1 MIDSQVKFDFGDTA
15 VAFSSKSDKE
25 LKRMNLLFTGMN
37 QPVLVKTGTYLLR
50 IGLKLKLPLKKII
63 KSTVFGHFCGGESIQ
78 DCAQTIDSLKN
89 DRISAILD
97 YSAEGE
103 KSPAGFDSNKEE
115 MLRVVDAAHDF
126 DLPFCVVKL
135 TGFAALDMMARI
147 QSGKSRDDDQDR
159 FEKLKGRLDAIA
171 DRVAQKGLRLLI
183 DAEETWIQKVID
195 DLAYTLMKKYNKE
208 RPVIYN
214 TYQMYC
220 HASLGNLMKAH
231 KDLSAEGLYLGAKI
245 VRGAYMEK
253 ERDSAEERGYP
264 DPIQPDKSATD
275 RDYDLALAYCVEHL
289 NGISFVAGT
298 HNEASS
304 EHLAQMMEKEGFS
317 PADERIYFSQLYG
330 MSDPISYTMAK
341 HGYNVAKYL
350 PYGPVEKVMPYLIRR
365 AEENTSIA
373 GQASRELQM
382 IRKEIKRRKL
392 DK

>member
-1 MIDSQVKFDFGDTA
+1 MDSRVKFDFGDTA
-15 VAFSSKSDKE
+15 VAFSSKSDKK

-37 QPVLVKTGTYLLR
+37 QPTLVKIGTYLLR

-78 DCAQTIDSLKN
+78 DCASTIDSLKK
-89 DRISAILD
+89 DGISAILD

-103 KSPAGFDSNKEE
+103 KSPAGFDRNKEE

-126 DLPFCVVKL
+126 GLPFCVVKL

-147 QSGKSRDDDQDR
+147 QAGKPRNDDKDR

-171 DRVAQKGLRLLI
+171 ERVAQKGLRLLI

-195 DLAYTLMKKYNKE
+195 DLAYALMKKYNRE
-208 RPVIYN
+208 GVVIYN

-220 HASLGNLMKAH
+220 RASLGNLKKAH
-231 KDLSAEGLYLGAKI
+231 QDLSAEGYYLGAKI

-253 ERDSAEERGYP
+253 ERDRAEEREYP
-264 DPIQPDKSATD
+264 DPIQPDKAATD
-275 RDYDLALAYCVEHL
+275 RDYDLALAYCVENL

-304 EHLAQMMEKEGFS
+304 EYLAQLMNQEGIR
-317 PADERIYFSQLYG
+317 PTDERIYFSQLFG
-330 MSDPISYTMAK
+330 MSDHISYTMAK

-373 GQASRELQM
+373 GQASRELQL

-392 DK
+392 V